1 MAGKKGMKHYSR
13 EVKERAVRM
22 ALEEGLGY
30 AAITQAL
37 AIRDPWRV
45 RRWVRAY
52 SQKGAEAFAKP
63 KGRPRKS
70 TSLQGELERLRME
83 NDLLK
88 KYHSELRQLELAKR
102 NIGSSTTREP
112 PTR

>member
-13 EVKERAVRM
+13 ELKEQAVRM

-30 AAITQAL
+30 AAITEAL

-52 SQKGAEAFAKP
+52 QREGAAAFAKP

-70 TSLQGELERLRME
+70 AYPRDELERLRME

-88 KYHSELRQLELAKR
+88 KYHSELRKLALAKR
-102 NIGSSTTREP
+102 NIG
-112 PTR
+112 

>member
-13 EVKERAVRM
+13 ELKERAVRM
-22 ALEEGLGY
+22 ALEEGMGY
-30 AAITQAL
+30 VAITEAL
-37 AIRDPWRV
+37 AIRDRWRV

-52 SQKGAEAFAKP
+52 QREGAAAFGKP

-70 TSLQGELERLRME
+70 AYPRDELERLRME

-88 KYHSELRQLELAKR
+88 KYHSELRKLALAKR
-102 NIGSSTTREP
+102 NIG
-112 PTR
+112 